1 MPLKKEE
8 DICDKVMGYFGLGDV
23 HPIYVAVPA
32 SVVASLVVV
41 SIYRY
46 YMGSSRKSDTKRI
59 QVERQLAQVKNLSAL
74 STWAVVSLSCIHANP
89 ADPLFTSYPPFLTHF
104 HPPLITHFLPQ
115 HIFLR
120 LWRQ

>member
-1 MPLKKEE
+1 MPSKKEE

-59 QVERQLAQVKNLSAL
+59 QVERQLAQVFDRSQL
-74 STWAVVSLSCIHANP
+74 TQSLS
-89 ADPLFTSYPPFLTHF
+89 FLSF
-104 HPPLITHFLPQ
+104 
-115 HIFLR
+115 R
-120 LWRQ
+120 LL